1 MTTHILAIDQGTT
14 SSRALIFDAQGLPI
28 AIAQRELEQCF
39 PKSGWVEHDPIRIW
53 QDTLHVCREALKKSG
68 LQPEDIA
75 TIGIT
80 NQRETVV
87 IWDKA
92 SGLPVHPAIVWQD
105 RRTAPQCEDMHDQGL
120 EESVRAKTGLL
131 LDPYFSATKLN
142 WLLDHI
148 PGLRQRA
155 DQGEV
160 LAGTIDS
167 WLLWNLTKG
176 GPDGAVHATDVSN
189 ASRTSLFDIHRCAW
203 DEELLLQFGGIPKN
217 FLPTVR
223 PSGFEFGSTHEGLF
237 GTPIPIRGILGDQ
250 QAATFGQACFQP
262 GMSKCTFGTGC
273 FTLVNTGEEPV
284 VSNHQLLSTIG
295 WNRAGKTHYALEGA
309 VFSAGSAVKWLRD
322 GLGVIQN
329 ATETE
334 ALAESAH
341 DINGLFF
348 IPAFTGLGAPWW
360 DAHARGGIVGLT
372 RDTGRNE
379 LVRAT
384 LDAVCW
390 QTVDLL
396 QAMAD
401 DGAPLPES
409 LRVDGGMVANDWFL
423 QRLADLS
430 GLNIQKPTVLE
441 TTAFG
446 AAGMAG
452 LEIGLWADTDALSA
466 QRSVQATFSPAWSQ
480 DQRDAGRTAWHS
492 AVKRVLT
499 S

>member
-53 QDTLHVCREALKKSG
+53 QATLHVCREALKKSG
-68 LQPEDIA
+68 LQPEDVA

-87 IWDKA
+87 VWDKV

-105 RRTAPQCEDMHDQGL
+105 RRTAPQCEDMRDQGL

-131 LDPYFSATKLN
+131 LDPYFSATKLT

-203 DEELLLQFGGIPKN
+203 DEELLHHFGGIPKN
-217 FLPTVR
+217 FLPIVR
-223 PSGFEFGSTHEGLF
+223 PSGFEFGSTHESLF

-273 FTLVNTGEEPV
+273 FTLVNTGEKPV
-284 VSNHQLLSTIG
+284 ASSHQLLSTIG
-295 WNRAGKTHYALEGA
+295 WKRAGKTQYALEGA

-334 ALAESAH
+334 ALAESAR
-341 DINGLFF
+341 DIDGLFF

-396 QAMAD
+396 QAMVD

-480 DQRDAGRTAWHS
+480 DQRVAGHTAWHS
-492 AVKRVLT
+492 AIQRVLT